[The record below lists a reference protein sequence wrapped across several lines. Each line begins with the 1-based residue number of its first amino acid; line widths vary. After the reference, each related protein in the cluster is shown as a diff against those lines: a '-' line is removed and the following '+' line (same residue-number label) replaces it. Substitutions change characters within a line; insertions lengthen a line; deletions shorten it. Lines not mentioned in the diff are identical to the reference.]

1 MNYYASSRNLHAANN
16 HMKQVVDSKQ
26 HDVEYQVGD
35 LVFIKL
41 HPYQQQTVFRYPS
54 QKLASWF
61 YGPYQIELTD
71 DSRIHLVF
79 HVSLPKKKV
88 GEPTIVTTDLPL
100 VDDAG
105 AIIMEPETILDT
117 P

>member
-1 MNYYASSRNLHAANN
+1 
-16 HMKQVVDSKQ
+16 
-26 HDVEYQVGD
+26 
-35 LVFIKL
+35 
-41 HPYQQQTVFRYPS
+41 
-54 QKLASWF
+54 
-61 YGPYQIELTD
+61 
-71 DSRIHLVF
+71 
-79 HVSLPKKKV
+79 LPKKKV